1 MKQRLVPILVAV
13 ALLGMALSVAA
24 NFFRG
29 SAKQPDA
36 LGGRLTVELLPGW
49 KTVESLNPLANLK
62 VGDPVADVY
71 LIVVSE
77 KKTDAKESEL
87 GRYSLAVRQ
96 RLISTL
102 AASSEQ
108 GPWWI
113 SVGAHRAVRYE
124 IRGRSQDGMDVTYL
138 HTVIETPEYF
148 HQAVGWGEAKNYVK
162 HRGTIRKIA
171 DSLREDGR

>member
-1 MKQRLVPILVAV
+1 MKQRLVPILVGV
-13 ALLGMALSVAA
+13 ALLGMALSVAI

-29 SAKQPDA
+29 SPKQPGA
-36 LGGRLTVELLPGW
+36 LGGRLTVELPPGW
-49 KTVESLNPLANLK
+49 KTVDSLNPLANLK

-77 KKTDAKESEL
+77 KKSEAKESEL

-96 RLISTL
+96 RLRSSL
-102 AASSEQ
+102 ADSSEQ

-113 SVGAHRAVRYE
+113 SIGAYRALRYE
-124 IRGRSQDGMDVTYL
+124 IRGRSQDGMDVIYL
-138 HTVIETPEYF
+138 HTVVETPEYF
-148 HQAVGWGEAKNYVK
+148 HQIVGWAEAKNYPK
-162 HRGTIRKIA
+162 NQSTLRKVS